1 MGIPK
6 VSQGDILRAL
16 QYIDENGIPDKN
28 KSVRYFL
35 IGEGGKTYP
44 PQYVIAVANHLTNGA
59 AIQTDEYNALD
70 AKTYLKGMG
79 FTVTGNQEKYEL
91 TITADQVSSSDECFD
106 KDNLSLGDNYVPL
119 DVFFQNEDGQVI
131 KRKYNKGE
139 RRNSN
144 QTMPRLAFQI
154 YEKQIR
160 ALSVE
165 EKENF
170 PVCQY
175 SPSSGVIRGIFPSAE
190 EFRKHRNS
198 IEYMTYSYEGD
209 RNFVIYSWNI
219 FSTLKFV
226 EECLKRFGKPGDRF
240 VLTYREKQEKEEKE
254 SGQNAVLSQ
263 QKPAKKQ
270 IFNGYLN
277 PYSGKLIESKNII
290 FRGAPGTGKTYLAKE
305 IAADIISDGYFDDY
319 GLLTDE
325 QKEQVEFVQFH
336 PSYDYSDFVEGLRPK
351 INADGSMGFKLQ
363 DGIFKRF
370 VERARKNYE
379 NSKKSQDTVEKEATA
394 QESIANFFD
403 SVEFG
408 VDTFETVN
416 KNKFTI
422 TSADEEHIEI
432 EIPGNA
438 TINKLRLNTD
448 ELRRMLE
455 SDVSFTKVRDVTA
468 FFGKKFATQAYSYDF
483 ALYKKIKKLLRLNPG
498 KGVCR
503 RS

>member
-44 PQYVIAVANHLTNGA
+44 PQYVIAVANHLANGA

-79 FTVTGNQEKYEL
+79 FTVTSNQEKYEL

-198 IEYMTYSYEGD
+198 IEYMTYSYDGD

-254 SGQNAVLSQ
+254 HTFPP
-263 QKPAKKQ
+263 QKQ
-270 IFNGYLN
+270 YYFIRIF
-277 PYSGKLIESKNII
+277 P
-290 FRGAPGTGKTYLAKE
+290 
-305 IAADIISDGYFDDY
+305 
-319 GLLTDE
+319 
-325 QKEQVEFVQFH
+325 
-336 PSYDYSDFVEGLRPK
+336 
-351 INADGSMGFKLQ
+351 
-363 DGIFKRF
+363 
-370 VERARKNYE
+370 
-379 NSKKSQDTVEKEATA
+379 
-394 QESIANFFD
+394 
-403 SVEFG
+403 
-408 VDTFETVN
+408 
-416 KNKFTI
+416 
-422 TSADEEHIEI
+422 
-432 EIPGNA
+432 
-438 TINKLRLNTD
+438 
-448 ELRRMLE
+448 
-455 SDVSFTKVRDVTA
+455 
-468 FFGKKFATQAYSYDF
+468 
-483 ALYKKIKKLLRLNPG
+483 
-498 KGVCR
+498 
-503 RS
+503 